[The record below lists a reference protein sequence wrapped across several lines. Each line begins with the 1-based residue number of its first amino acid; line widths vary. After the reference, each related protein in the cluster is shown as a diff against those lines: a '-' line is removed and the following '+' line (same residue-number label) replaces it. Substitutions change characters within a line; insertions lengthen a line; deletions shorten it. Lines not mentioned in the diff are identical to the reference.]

1 MQVQCD
7 DMRKET
13 TAYSLISR
21 REKQVLELVARGLTS
36 VHIANELFLSKR
48 TVENHRVNI
57 LRKLE
62 VKNTAAMLRRAME
75 EKLI

>member
-1 MQVQCD
+1 
-7 DMRKET
+7 MRKET